1 MSKDKPEVGDVWID
15 ECNRKILVADVY
27 DLINN
32 GYAECIAIDVFHPE
46 ILKHFLIPFDEFQF
60 LNYLGKSKANID
72 DLFKTENEEWSKK
85 NERKYF

>member
-15 ECNRKILVADVY
+15 GCNRKILVADVY

-32 GYAECIAIDVFHPE
+32 GYAECIAIDVFRPE

-60 LNYLGKSKANID
+60 LNYLGKSKVKIE
-72 DLFKTENEEWSKK
+72 DLFKTDEKELDK
-85 NERKYF
+85 